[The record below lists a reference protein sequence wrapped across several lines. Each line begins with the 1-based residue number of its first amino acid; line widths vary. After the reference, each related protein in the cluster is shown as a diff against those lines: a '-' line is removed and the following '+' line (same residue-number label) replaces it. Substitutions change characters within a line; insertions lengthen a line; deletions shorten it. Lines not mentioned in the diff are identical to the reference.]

1 MNPLRCLAVFAL
13 ASVLLHGSNAQ
24 AAEDMGV
31 FAGIHP
37 GEVLEYSLGWGPFS
51 VGEGVLSVQPDVEVD
66 GIPCHHL
73 CLTAKSNSFA
83 DAFYKVRNEYHS
95 YIDKDKGRVIRYRIQ
110 QHEGRTQRDAEV
122 RFDWENLTATYQQDG
137 KPPRDPVVLN
147 GETWDPLSVVFR
159 FRSFNAGENETV
171 VIPTTDG
178 KKLFAMEISVVRPTE
193 TKVPAGTYSTILVRP
208 DTKDMKGVFE
218 KSKNSKIN
226 MWYTTDAF
234 RYPVL
239 IKSKVIV
246 GSFRAELKNARRIE
260 TTATE

>member
-1 MNPLRCLAVFAL
+1 MIPLRRLWVLAL
-13 ASVLLHGSNAQ
+13 ALLLNPEAASR
-24 AAEDMGV
+24 AAEDEGV
-31 FAGIHP
+31 AAAIHA
-37 GEVLEYSLGWGPFS
+37 GEVIEYSLGWGPFN
-51 VGEGVLSVQPDVEVD
+51 VGEGLLSVEPDVEVD
-66 GIPCHHL
+66 GIPCYHL
-73 CLTAKSNSFA
+73 RLIAKSNSFA
-83 DAFYKVRNEYHS
+83 DAIYKVRNEYHS
-95 YIDKDKGRVIRYRIQ
+95 FIDKDKGRVIRYRIQ

-159 FRSFNAGENETV
+159 FRSFKVQEDESV
-171 VIPTTDG
+171 IIPTTDG
-178 KKLFAMEISVVRPTE
+178 KKLFAMEIQVVRQTV
-193 TKVPAGTYSTILVRP
+193 TKVPAGEYSTILVRP

-218 KSKNSKIN
+218 KSKDSKIN
-226 MWYTTDAF
+226 MWYTTDEF

-239 IKSKVIV
+239 IKSKVMV